1 MLFLK
6 KFIKSLLV
14 TVTIQLNIQF
24 NGALTLC
31 QPGWREAWGCFLFKI
46 IYSKWDLETS
56 LFLFPC
62 TISSVLFFFFL
73 SQLQTSHSPVLLTAA
88 SWVPPCWDLVEVTQ
102 TRLAHHPKCEPAC
115 SLHRCEHD
123 QGHAVDR
130 WHGASR
136 GALVHLPGMHGWNWL
151 YQICHQ
157 SSGNEQS
164 LRI

>member
-6 KFIKSLLV
+6 KFMKSLLV
-14 TVTIQLNIQF
+14 TAGLKRSM
-24 NGALTLC
+24 G
-31 QPGWREAWGCFLFKI
+31 
-46 IYSKWDLETS
+46 
-56 LFLFPC
+56 LFLIQNNILKMRSWNVTVFVSMHHIVS
-62 TISSVLFFFFL
+62 TFFFL

-151 YQICHQ
+151 YHICHQ

-164 LRI
+164 LQI